1 MQTFLSVVFKYEE
14 KINTLLEI
22 NLETGRTHQIRVH
35 LSHIGYPIIDDLYKQ
50 KGKLIMRKKEIS
62 MIILAGGASSR
73 MGRDKSDLTIDG
85 KTFLEMQIE
94 KGEKLGISD
103 ILLSG
108 YHGENKYKYP
118 IIPDRFPGKG
128 PLGGLEACFRK
139 AKNPY
144 CLVLGVDVPLVPAEE
159 LAALIRQ
166 SLHSD
171 AKAVILSHG
180 GHEEPLMGVYRTD
193 LADAM
198 FEEITLR
205 KGAVFAFL
213 RRNGYECYESQV
225 PDRYFSNIN
234 DPEMYSKIQTTEM
247 SLKK

>member
-1 MQTFLSVVFKYEE
+1 
-14 KINTLLEI
+14 
-22 NLETGRTHQIRVH
+22 
-35 LSHIGYPIIDDLYKQ
+35 
-50 KGKLIMRKKEIS
+50 MRKKEIS

-94 KGEKLGISD
+94 KGKKLGISD

-180 GHEEPLMGVYRTD
+180 GHEEPLMEYTV
-193 LADAM
+193 
-198 FEEITLR
+198 
-205 KGAVFAFL
+205 
-213 RRNGYECYESQV
+213 
-225 PDRYFSNIN
+225 
-234 DPEMYSKIQTTEM
+234 QTWQM
-247 SLKK
+247 PCLKKSQSGKAQSLLFCGKMDTNATKARLRPGIFPISMIRKHIKK

>member
-1 MQTFLSVVFKYEE
+1 
-14 KINTLLEI
+14 
-22 NLETGRTHQIRVH
+22 
-35 LSHIGYPIIDDLYKQ
+35 
-50 KGKLIMRKKEIS
+50 MRKKEIS

-94 KGEKLGISD
+94 KGKKLGISD

-108 YHGENKYKYP
+108 YRGEKKYKYP

-139 AKNPY
+139 VKNPY

-159 LAALIRQ
+159 LAALICQ

-198 FEEITLR
+198 LEEITER

-213 RRNGYECYESQV
+213 KRIGYECYKSLA
-225 PDRYFSNIN
+225 DNWYFSNIN
-234 DPEMYSKIQTTEM
+234 NSDTYVKIVKDYYSNPRK
-247 SLKK
+247 

>member
-1 MQTFLSVVFKYEE
+1 
-14 KINTLLEI
+14 
-22 NLETGRTHQIRVH
+22 
-35 LSHIGYPIIDDLYKQ
+35 
-50 KGKLIMRKKEIS
+50 MRKKEIS

-159 LAALIRQ
+159 LTALIRQ

-180 GHEEPLMGVYRTD
+180 GHEEPLMGVYCTD
-193 LADAM
+193 LRGLMRGGCTDS
-198 FEEITLR
+198 E
-205 KGAVFAFL
+205 
-213 RRNGYECYESQV
+213 
-225 PDRYFSNIN
+225 
-234 DPEMYSKIQTTEM
+234 
-247 SLKK
+247 LKKAIYQVIWNKPVSHNFYEAKTEQDEIRGMSQIGG

>member
-1 MQTFLSVVFKYEE
+1 
-14 KINTLLEI
+14 
-22 NLETGRTHQIRVH
+22 
-35 LSHIGYPIIDDLYKQ
+35 
-50 KGKLIMRKKEIS
+50 MRKKEIS

-94 KGEKLGISD
+94 KGKKLGISD

-180 GHEEPLMGVYRTD
+180 GHEEPLMGVYCTD
-193 LADAM
+193 LGRRQC
-198 FEEITLR
+198 LR
-205 KGAVFAFL
+205 NHRAE
-213 RRNGYECYESQV
+213 RR
-225 PDRYFSNIN
+225 
-234 DPEMYSKIQTTEM
+234 
-247 SLKK
+247 SLCFFCGKMDTNATKARSRTGIFQY

>member
-1 MQTFLSVVFKYEE
+1 
-14 KINTLLEI
+14 
-22 NLETGRTHQIRVH
+22 
-35 LSHIGYPIIDDLYKQ
+35 
-50 KGKLIMRKKEIS
+50 MRKKEIS

-73 MGRDKSDLTIDG
+73 MGRDKSDLTIEG

-94 KGEKLGISD
+94 KGEQLEISD

-108 YHGENKYKYP
+108 YHGGKKYKYP

-128 PLGGLEACFRK
+128 PLGGLEACLRK

-198 FEEITLR
+198 LEEITLR

-213 RRNGYECYESQV
+213 RRNGYECCESQV

-234 DPEMYSKIQTTEM
+234 DPVTYKEIAEK
-247 SLKK
+247 

>member
-1 MQTFLSVVFKYEE
+1 
-14 KINTLLEI
+14 
-22 NLETGRTHQIRVH
+22 
-35 LSHIGYPIIDDLYKQ
+35 
-50 KGKLIMRKKEIS
+50 MRKKEIS

-108 YHGENKYKYP
+108 YHGEKKYKYP
-118 IIPDRFPGKG
+118 VIPDRFPGKG

-159 LAALIRQ
+159 LVALIRQ
-166 SLHSD
+166 SLCSD
-171 AKAVILSHG
+171 AKAVIMSHG

-198 FEEITLR
+198 LEEITLR

-213 RRNGYECYESQV
+213 QRNGYECYESQCPGQV
-225 PDRYFSNIN
+225 FFQY
-234 DPEMYSKIQTTEM
+234 
-247 SLKK
+247 

>member
-1 MQTFLSVVFKYEE
+1 MDQIMIGKFIASERKRKAYTQKQLS
-14 KINTLLEI
+14 
-22 NLETGRTHQIRVH
+22 
-35 LSHIGYPIIDDLYKQ
+35 
-50 KGKLIMRKKEIS
+50 
-62 MIILAGGASSR
+62 
-73 MGRDKSDLTIDG
+73 
-85 KTFLEMQIE
+85 
-94 KGEKLGISD
+94 EKLGISD

-180 GHEEPLMGVYRTD
+180 GHEEPLMGVYCTD

-198 FEEITLR
+198 LEEITER

-213 RRNGYECYESQV
+213 RKNGYECYESQAAAW
-225 PDRYFSNIN
+225 YFSNIN
-234 DPEMYSKIQTTEM
+234 DSETYKEIARNHFRFNWKTVMRVDRNV
-247 SLKK
+247 